1 MGVNM
6 KKSQQGSGGVV
17 AQQTMGHGSE
27 NVGVRSTKPAT
38 KPIDARWQS
47 WRSPEDLASKHPM
60 GRGVI
65 AAAAEAMKKPK
76 T

>member
-1 MGVNM
+1 M
-6 KKSQQGSGGVV
+6 KKLRQGLG

-27 NVGVRSTKPAT
+27 EARIRPAKPAS
-38 KPIDARWQS
+38 KGINDRWAS
-47 WRSPEDLASKHPM
+47 WTPLQDLASKHPM

-65 AAAAEAMKKPK
+65 AAAAEAMKKSQ

>member
-1 MGVNM
+1 M
-6 KKSQQGSGGVV
+6 KKLRPRAG

-27 NVGVRSTKPAT
+27 KPGIRRAKPALKAT
-38 KPIDARWQS
+38 NDRWAS
-47 WRSPEDLASKHPM
+47 WGPTQDLASKHPM

-65 AAAAEAMKKPK
+65 AAAAEAMKKSQ